1 MIQNHDRSIALH
13 TWSVICVIVS
23 IILLALGFF
32 FAVFEENF
40 SVLGTGIAL
49 LMLAPVLNGLSVLV
63 ENAETQLIER
73 YQKLLEEKNSKKAE

>member
-1 MIQNHDRSIALH
+1 MIKNHDRSIALH

-23 IILLALGFF
+23 IILLVLGFF
-32 FAVFEENF
+32 FAVFDENF

-63 ENAETQLIER
+63 EDAEVR
-73 YQKLLEEKNSKKAE
+73 LLERQKKIEEKKNLRPVE